1 MGLVARARTVG
12 DFHATVLHFTNAIGG
27 LDAQLGG
34 IFTKVLLCIAI
45 VLFGL
50 EFFIHRHGVVSTEE
64 SFMFPALYGFLAF
77 LFIVQIGKW
86 LRPMIMRK
94 EDYYD

>member
-1 MGLVARARTVG
+1 MSTPSSKSPSDLQR
-12 DFHATVLHFTNAIGG
+12 
-27 LDAQLGG
+27 LGG
-34 IFTKVLLCIAI
+34 IFTKVLLGITI

-50 EFFIHRHGVVSTEE
+50 EFFIHRHGVVSVEE

-77 LFIVQIGKW
+77 LFIVQVGKW
-86 LRPMIMRK
+86 LRLMIMRK